1 MNQYIITEEQLK
13 KITQFG
19 GVEKL
24 CIDSLRQQ
32 LADEIRSHPY
42 QSERDKVLKLVADAI
57 ENQKD
62 HKEFLLTR
70 DQKDIVLD
78 IIDGIRAELRAEGR

>member
-1 MNQYIITEEQLK
+1 MN
-13 KITQFG
+13 
-19 GVEKL
+19 
-24 CIDSLRQQ
+24 R
-32 LADEIRSHPY
+32 EIFVTLNKTRLFTAY
-42 QSERDKVLKLVADAI
+42 QVVDIVQSERDKVLKLVADAI

-78 IIDGIRAELRAEGR
+78 IIDGIRAELRQQAGEP